1 MGPEENYQNGG
12 EPPPDKYEQPPPPEG
27 DSAKLY
33 VGNVNYRVRD
43 SGML

>member
-1 MGPEENYQNGG
+1 MGDYPEESYPNGT
-12 EPPPDKYEQPPPPEG
+12 EPPDKYEPPAEG

-43 SGML
+43 FATP